1 MKISLRWALYVQSIK
16 VWAKKYRLVIFHDI
30 EQWCKIWRNPDLVL
44 SKMAWWIG
52 WTFIKPVTC
61 LENCTLMGLFCLK
74 HIMFQIENFR
84 GFEYWQWRMIKNLK
98 RNWLVSKLNW
108 VIWRLLTQTLE
119 SLKHLDFNGLLV
131 TEVYTVW
138 AKKVQVSYVWPQ
150 WRLHLEENWLL
161 LSKMTWR
168 I

>member
-1 MKISLRWALYVQSIK
+1 MKISLQWALYVQSIK

-30 EQWCKIWRNPDLVL
+30 EQWCKIWRNPDPVL

-84 GFEYWQWRMIKNLK
+84 GIMCHDNERWYKTWRKTDSWLENDK
-98 RNWLVSKLNW
+98 RNLVNFHANSN
-108 VIWRLLTQTLE
+108 
-119 SLKHLDFNGLLV
+119 SLKTGILICYFC
-131 TEVYTVW
+131 
-138 AKKVQVSYVWPQ
+138 Q
-150 WRLHLEENWLL
+150 
-161 LSKMTWR
+161 
-168 I
+168 